1 VPPQVAGLKL
11 INNLKLYK
19 MTILNNELQNIS
31 GGSGPI
37 IGDPNQPGT
46 ILNPTTIFLP
56 DDSQDSGNSTER

>member
-1 VPPQVAGLKL
+1 
-11 INNLKLYK
+11 